1 LTPDAQISGFRERIR
16 SGPVIVSDGATGSEL
31 QRRDLPVGIAPEAWT
46 FDRPEEVSCLVSE
59 YVEAGAECVLTNT
72 FGANRVRWTMTGR
85 SETVAQVNRR
95 AVELARTA
103 VGDQGYVVGAVGP
116 TGEDLTSDQYHQ
128 VYTEQVNA
136 LVEAGVDGICVE
148 TACSSTEGF
157 AAVDAGRSISDV
169 PVILSFAVRL
179 GRGLETLAGELLED
193 VVARVSASGADV
205 VGINC
210 VGFDLAR
217 EAIRLIQEVTDLPIA
232 FSPNAGIPQQGAQGL
247 QYPDSEAELASR
259 TTPLMSSRVRIVG
272 GCCGTGPKYVK
283 ALRKAVGE
291 QV

>member
-1 LTPDAQISGFRERIR
+1 M
-16 SGPVIVSDGATGSEL
+16 IVSDGATGSEL
-31 QRRDLPVGIAPEAWT
+31 QRRGLPIGISPEAWT

-85 SETVAQVNRR
+85 SETVAQVNRS
-95 AVELARTA
+95 AVELSRMA
-103 VGDQGYVVGAVGP
+103 VGDRGYVVGAVGP
-116 TGEDLTSDQYHQ
+116 TGEDLTAEKYRQ
-128 VYTEQVNA
+128 VYSEQVNA

-157 AAVDAGRSISDV
+157 GAVAAVRSISDT
-169 PVILSFAVRL
+169 PVILSLAVRP
-179 GRGLETLAGELLED
+179 GSRLETFAREPLKD

-205 VGINC
+205 VGVNC
-210 VGFDLAR
+210 VGFDLGR
-217 EAIRLIQEVTDLPIA
+217 EAVSLIQEVTDLPIA
-232 FSPNAGIPQQGAQGL
+232 VSPNAGTPLQYAQGL
-247 QYPDSEAELASR
+247 CYPDSEPDLARR
-259 TTPLMSSRVRIVG
+259 TASLLSSRVRIVG
-272 GCCGTGPKYVK
+272 GCCGTGPQYVK